1 MPALPLQQDLLR
13 APGSTAAVGVQVVES
28 PWSGCLRQ
36 HSVTARGGGTGG
48 GNGVKDKDGSLS
60 TVFNGCQTLLL
71 SQSRNLPKM
80 IGLMVLQMAF

>member
-36 HSVTARGGGTGG
+36 HSVTGTGG

-71 SQSRNLPKM
+71 SQS
-80 IGLMVLQMAF
+80 